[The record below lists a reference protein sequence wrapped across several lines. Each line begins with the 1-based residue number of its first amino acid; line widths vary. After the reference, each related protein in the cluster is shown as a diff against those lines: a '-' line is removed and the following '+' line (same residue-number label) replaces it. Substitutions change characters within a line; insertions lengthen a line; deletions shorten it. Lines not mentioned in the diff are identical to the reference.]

1 MRGRLPAV
9 ITPLRGSERG
19 VALQDHVEGSYRGA
33 LAFLPVRM
41 TIPNGG
47 LNRGRNV
54 LGGPLAP
61 CCHQPRTGFYR
72 DGYCATGP
80 EDIGSHTVCARVTA
94 EFLAFTASRGN
105 DLSTPA
111 PQFNF
116 PGLRPG
122 DKWCLCAS
130 RWKEAYD
137 AGVAPPVILEACH
150 ENALRFV
157 PLAVLRE
164 FSLDQRLGR

>member
-1 MRGRLPAV
+1 MRGSLPAV

-19 VALQDHVEGSYRGA
+19 VALQDHVEASCRGA